1 MKNFIGLLL
10 VLIFVF
16 SVFASW
22 GIAQQDEEIPPGMEV
37 IKIGDARTIV
47 IKGTKIKKKGDLLI
61 VEGTKEF
68 VARKFLETDR
78 AFSEMQTMEDKI
90 QKEIEQLKRELEEL
104 KDRVHSVEMDR

>member
-1 MKNFIGLLL
+1 MKNFIGLSL

-16 SVFASW
+16 FVFASR

-68 VARKFLETDR
+68 VARKFLETDGT
-78 AFSEMQTMEDKI
+78 FSEMKVMEDKI
-90 QKEIEQLKRELEEL
+90 RNEIEQLKKELEEL
-104 KDRVHSVEMDR
+104 KDRVDKVEIDR